1 MYPTIYI
8 PAGDTWTLPNTEF
21 SPLVISNPDEENSG
35 CWKQTF
41 AETILLK
48 HCEESYKESVVC
60 LETKK
65 PSAPAPKQKT
75 VPRDDDY
82 QPELYIS
89 KKSKKS
95 QQLENRNVVPNI
107 IRLVL
112 SFIQKKG
119 KSCSIVEKLLKRSG
133 VEKGWNIKRFYLYQS
148 MIRGKMNNYVN
159 EETLKNLVKSHP
171 E

>member
-1 MYPTIYI
+1 M
-8 PAGDTWTLPNTEF
+8 PAGEAWVLPNTEF
-21 SPLVISNPDEENSG
+21 SPLVVSHSDEENSG

-41 AETILLK
+41 TETILLK
-48 HCEESYKESVVC
+48 HCEESLKDSVAC

-65 PSAPAPKQKT
+65 PSVLPAKQKV

-107 IRLVL
+107 IRLIL

-119 KSCSIVEKLLKRSG
+119 KSCGIVERLLKRSG

-159 EETLKNLVKSHP
+159 
-171 E
+171 